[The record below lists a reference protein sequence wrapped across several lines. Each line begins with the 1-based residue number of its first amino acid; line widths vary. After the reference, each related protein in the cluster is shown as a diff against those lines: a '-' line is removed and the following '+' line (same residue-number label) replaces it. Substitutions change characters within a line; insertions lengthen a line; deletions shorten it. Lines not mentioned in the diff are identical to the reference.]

1 MTLAAPGGQ
10 GRRAVVEDVGSL
22 IALGYVGQ
30 GGTFVLAI
38 LTRRLLGPA
47 EIGVLALLGLAAT
60 YAPYLALGSLQA
72 LERLVALN
80 IGRDDLETV
89 RRLEAGA
96 TAIAGIAALVFAGL
110 VLVIIATGAA
120 QGNTTVMLV
129 LIAATL
135 AIQQVASLAIVRL
148 RTRLRFR
155 TVALVNLAMALI
167 VAAGAAAGALVA
179 GLTGALLATVLGY
192 AAGAVIAAR
201 RSGLVRPSAT
211 AWAVRTLASAAPAFL
226 ALGAAAVLMGTI
238 DQLVVAG
245 LLGPAAFG
253 LYTTAYLGNA
263 FLVRIPANIGAA
275 LYPRLQMSVGHG
287 TDRSTLQRYQIR
299 ATTISGL
306 VAGPLVAVAII
317 CVPVLVQVV
326 LPDYGDV
333 LTPMRLVLMAVLGLV
348 LASPAIQL
356 LVSIGRQWLV
366 AAVTFASSAIILA
379 CSLLLSRSGSLDIN
393 SVAMVDCLVYLA
405 FGVTLQVALRSR
417 AIAAGRSIL
426 RVTALTYVPAGVGL
440 LVVSTLDPGATVDLT
455 AYLPAIICS
464 IGATAVAW
472 VAAVAVAM
480 RTDTVARED
489 LQVVVAVATKAW
501 RSVTRHGRGTR

>member
-1 MTLAAPGGQ
+1 MTSAATGGQ
-10 GRRAVVEDVGSL
+10 GRRSIVEDVGSL
-22 IALGYVGQ
+22 IGLGYIGQ
-30 GGTFVLAI
+30 GGTFVLAL

-80 IGRDDLETV
+80 IGREDPKAV

-96 TAIAGIAALVFAGL
+96 TAMASIAALVFAAL
-110 VLVIIATGAA
+110 MLAVIATGAVP
-120 QGNTTVMLV
+120 GNTAVMLV

-135 AIQQVASLAIVRL
+135 AIQQVTSLAIVRL

-167 VAAGAAAGALVA
+167 VAAGAAVGALVA

-192 AAGAVIAAR
+192 AAGAAIAAR
-201 RSGLVRPSAT
+201 RSGLVRPST
-211 AWAVRTLASAAPAFL
+211 APWAIRTLARAAPAFL

-275 LYPRLQMSVGHG
+275 LYPRLQISVGHG
-287 TDRSTLQRYQIR
+287 TDRSTLQGYQIR

-317 CVPVLVQVV
+317 CVPVVVQVV
-326 LPDYGDV
+326 LPDYGNV

-366 AAVTFASSAIILA
+366 AAVTFASSGIILTI
-379 CSLLLSRSGSLDIN
+379 SLLLSRSGSLDIN
-393 SVAMVDCLVYLA
+393 SVALVDCLVYLA
-405 FGVTLQVALRSR
+405 YGVTLQVALRSQ
-417 AIAAGRSIL
+417 AIAAARSIL
-426 RVTALTYVPAGVGL
+426 RVTALTYVPASVGL
-440 LVVSTLDPGATVDLT
+440 LVVSALDPGST
-455 AYLPAIICS
+455 ANLAAFLPAVVCG

-480 RTDTVARED
+480 RTDAVAGED
-489 LQVVVAVATKAW
+489 LLVVAAVATKAW
-501 RSVTRHGRGTR
+501 RSVTRRGRGTR